1 MVISQSPER
10 SVDSLGSPTGGSGGD
25 GLSEDEML
33 MLGISDSIG
42 DDELALRA
50 PYIPMSDQDE
60 ALELLI
66 SDEMVMWS
74 PSQSSDKASSKWY
87 LEDNIR
93 T

>member
-1 MVISQSPER
+1 MIIAQSPDR
-10 SVDSLGSPTGGSGGD
+10 SVDSLDSPTAGSGD

-60 ALELLI
+60 ALDLLI
-66 SDEMVMWS
+66 NDDIAMWDT
-74 PSQSSDKASSKWY
+74 SQSTDKGSSKW
-87 LEDNIR
+87 
-93 T
+93 

>member
-1 MVISQSPER
+1 
-10 SVDSLGSPTGGSGGD
+10 
-25 GLSEDEML
+25 ML

-66 SDEMVMWS
+66 SDDMVMWGS
-74 PSQSSDKASSKWY
+74 SQSPDKGSSKW
-87 LEDNIR
+87 
-93 T
+93 

>member
-1 MVISQSPER
+1 
-10 SVDSLGSPTGGSGGD
+10 
-25 GLSEDEML
+25 ML

-60 ALELLI
+60 TLELLI

-74 PSQSSDKASSKWY
+74 PSQSSDKGSSKWY